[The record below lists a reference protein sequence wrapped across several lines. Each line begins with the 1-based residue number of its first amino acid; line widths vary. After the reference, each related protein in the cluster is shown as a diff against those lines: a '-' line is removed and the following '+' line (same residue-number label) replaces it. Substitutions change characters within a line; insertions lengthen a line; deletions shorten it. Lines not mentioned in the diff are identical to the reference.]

1 MAKSVNNII
10 THGLSGKIGDILVF
24 KQVNGKTI
32 VSKIPTKSNKETDK
46 QKAHRQK
53 FQEAI
58 IYAKA
63 SLQDDDLKQEYEAE
77 AKDKGLKPN
86 NIAVADFLKAPKIE
100 EVNLSA
106 YTGKKGDIIKIKALD
121 DFKVKAVSVK
131 IENADGSL
139 VEEGNATEQGLYWVY
154 TATANNT
161 DLSGD
166 KITIKATDN
175 PDNLTEK
182 QEVLP

>member
-10 THGLSGKIGDILVF
+10 THGLSGKIGNILVF

-32 VSKIPTKSNKETDK
+32 VSKMPTKSNKENEK

-63 SLQDDDLKQEYEAE
+63 SLKDQDLKPEYEAE
-77 AKDKGLKPN
+77 AKDKDLKPN
-86 NIAVADFLKAPKIE
+86 NIAVADFLKAPQIE
-100 EVNLSA
+100 EINLSA
-106 YTGKKGDIIKIKALD
+106 YTGKKGDIIKIKAMD

-131 IENADGSL
+131 IENSDGTL
-139 VEEGNATEQGLYWVY
+139 VEEGNATQEGLYWIY
-154 TATANNT
+154 KTTANNT

-166 KITIKATDN
+166 KITIRATDI